1 MAMLYASIIV
11 KVLYWY
17 QAVADSKSSHPS
29 ASAHADPTANVV
41 PLAGLL
47 AESALSETQAEQ
59 PPGPCDASFVALEPF
74 RIGTFMPDQEDQ
86 EHMRRLLLLSNLKKV
101 GRLIEALVRIGDTV
115 DEGASKLYRT
125 LGAWL
130 RSELSRIIQKG

>member
-1 MAMLYASIIV
+1 MLYASIIV

-17 QAVADSKSSHPS
+17 QAVADSKSSNPS

-59 PPGPCDASFVALEPF
+59 PPGSCDASFVALEPF
-74 RIGTFMPDQEDQ
+74 RIGTFMPDKETYATTAAVEQSEKSW
-86 EHMRRLLLLSNLKKV
+86 LSDRSTSKDWGH
-101 GRLIEALVRIGDTV
+101 GR
-115 DEGASKLYRT
+115 
-125 LGAWL
+125 
-130 RSELSRIIQKG
+130 